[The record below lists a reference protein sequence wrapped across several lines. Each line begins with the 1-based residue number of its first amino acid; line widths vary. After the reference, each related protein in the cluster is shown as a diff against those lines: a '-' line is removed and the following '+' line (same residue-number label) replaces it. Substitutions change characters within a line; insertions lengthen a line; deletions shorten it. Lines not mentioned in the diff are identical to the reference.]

1 MIRNQ
6 PQKVAQKVEPGLE
19 GFCERI
25 VSHDLTLS
33 QVNKDWPAVFS
44 TPAMIG
50 MMELACSH
58 AVRQALPAGSIT
70 VGVRV
75 EVDHLKAVPAG
86 ATVIAFSKLVETN
99 GRQLIFEVEAR
110 SGEELIG
117 RGRIFHTIVEH
128 SRFVANA
135 SKKLATR

>member
-1 MIRNQ
+1 MNQ
-6 PQKVAQKVEPGLE
+6 GNPGKIEPGLE
-19 GFCERI
+19 GFCERV
-25 VSHDLTLS
+25 VSQELTLS
-33 QVNKDWPAVFS
+33 RFDPNLPAVFS

-50 MMELACSH
+50 LMELACSN
-58 AVRQALPAGSIT
+58 AIQTVLPPGSIP

-86 ATVIAFSKLVETN
+86 ATVIAVSKLVEID
-99 GRQLIFEVEAR
+99 GRRLIFEVEAR
-110 SGEELIG
+110 SGADVIG

-135 SKKLATR
+135 VRNPASR